1 MTTVPCRWTKIHWK
15 IRCWHTISKQCRW
28 FNPNKQTHVFPQH
41 LVCFFRWRSFPPGSP
56 SWALRLC
63 SVPRPASPYGAIR
76 QRMGAGCGR
85 WRCGRRRDG
94 CQSWRSRDPC
104 SWCCRNG
111 SWKLW
116 LKKNGGEFFFFF
128 GGGYGMSEMWSWYFL
143 EMQWEFRRR
152 VSLVRSNLDVP
163 WMALKWAN
171 LHIQPLQ
178 HPFELC
184 WFLGWILVDS
194 YVVF

>member
-1 MTTVPCRWTKIHWK
+1 M
-15 IRCWHTISKQCRW
+15 
-28 FNPNKQTHVFPQH
+28 
-41 LVCFFRWRSFPPGSP
+41 CFFRWRSFPPGSP
-56 SWALRLC
+56 SWAMRLC
-63 SVPRPASPYGAIR
+63 SVPRPASPYRAIR

-85 WRCGRRRDG
+85 WRCARRRDG
-94 CQSWRSRDPC
+94 CQSWRSSDPC

-116 LKKNGGEFFFFF
+116 LKKKWWEVFFF
-128 GGGYGMSEMWSWYFL
+128 GGGMVCRRCEVGTFWKCSERSF
-143 EMQWEFRRR
+143 RR
-152 VSLVRSNLDVP
+152 VSPVRSNLDVP

-171 LHIQPLQ
+171 LHIQPPQ